1 MSPGARERRSF
12 IQRSFSKMGKGSLR
26 GSIFSLSACAIGAG
40 VLSLPYV
47 LALCGWVLGISLIA
61 IGAIAAIWSNC
72 ILAKLA
78 CDHKM
83 KNLSTL
89 TEKGGGKFLRS
100 LLSFFLLV
108 GLFGACLSFQI
119 IITKLF
125 IYALPQFGMAEK
137 TANSNLV
144 NIGFTVGL
152 ASLILFPLS
161 LKRDMSDFRYVSLAS
176 IGALLYTG
184 VVLLVEVPEYY
195 QHFKPKIALPI
206 AYFDLNIFTGSA
218 MTFFAYTCQI

>member
-1 MSPGARERRSF
+1 MSPGSLERQNFFRRSF
-12 IQRSFSKMGKGSLR
+12 RKMGKGSLR

-47 LALCGWVLGISLIA
+47 LALCGWVLGISLIV
-61 IGAIAAIWSNC
+61 IGAVAAVWSNC

-78 CDHKM
+78 CDHGIP
-83 KNLSTL
+83 NLSKL
-89 TEKGGGKFLRS
+89 AEQGGGKCLNKFLS
-100 LLSFFLLV
+100 CCVLI

-125 IYALPQFGMAEK
+125 IFVIPKFGMAEK
-137 TANSNLV
+137 TANSDLV
-144 NIGFTVGL
+144 NISFTVGL
-152 ASLILFPLS
+152 AALVLFPLS

-184 VVLLVEVPEYY
+184 VVLLLEVPEYY
-195 QHFKPKIALPI
+195 QHFKPTKSLPI